1 MKKIAGVVMAERF
14 FVCLSFFCVGGGG
27 ELCGFIFLSPNLLF
41 YLFSHSVQA
50 FDRYIEFGAGRSF
63 FFYRQTFY
71 LISCFNLGQ

>member
-14 FVCLSFFCVGGGG
+14 FVCLSFFFVGGG

-63 FFYRQTFY
+63 FSIAKLF
-71 LISCFNLGQ
+71 I